1 MLSGA
6 GGAGSIH
13 TDNDAD
19 AQGYGVLDDGSAQQQ
34 YLQQLQH
41 SGHQGHSPGSG
52 GRFKNSQ
59 NIWDTPISFGNLF
72 FISIHDKTK
81 SKLKSLK

>member
-13 TDNDAD
+13 TDNAGDANEY
-19 AQGYGVLDDGSAQQQ
+19 ALDDGQAQQQ

-41 SGHQGHSPGSG
+41 AGHQGHSPGSG

-59 NIWDTPISFGNLF
+59 NI
-72 FISIHDKTK
+72 
-81 SKLKSLK
+81 